1 MHLIR
6 GSFMSKNH
14 KFKDQVVI
22 ITGASSGIGRA
33 AALEFAKQGAK
44 IVLVSRSVE
53 KLNAVADEIREIN
66 KNVLVAPADV
76 SSSEQVGAMVN
87 EVLAKYG
94 RIDIVF
100 NNAGSSY
107 VGRIEDESFIEDVKK
122 MMEVDYY
129 GTIYVTKEVLPVMKN
144 QGSGHI
150 MNMSSVVGRKA
161 FPHFGGYSSAMHAIS
176 AFTDSLRQELAGTG
190 INVSIIHPAL
200 TQTPLLD
207 HVKQEDMPPPFRA
220 MTPIS
225 VESVAK
231 AVINGVYYNQ
241 ARIIVPF
248 QPRVLILA
256 DAISQRIG
264 DLIVRGLSNKIFAR
278 LLGTYRGK
286 LYHEYRY

>member
-1 MHLIR
+1 MHLYKEVV
-6 GSFMSKNH
+6 MNKQD
-14 KFKDQVVI
+14 KFKDRVVI

-33 AALEFAKQGAK
+33 TALEFAKEGAK
-44 IVLVSRSVE
+44 TVLVSRSVD
-53 KLNAVADEIREIN
+53 KLNSVAYEVREFN
-66 KNVLVAPADV
+66 QNVLVVQADV
-76 SSSEQVGAMVN
+76 SSAEQVGEMVQK
-87 EVLAKYG
+87 VLAEYG
-94 RIDIVF
+94 RIDILF

-107 VGRIEDESFIEDVKK
+107 VGRIDDEDFVENARK
-122 MMEVDYY
+122 MINVDYF
-129 GTIYVTKEVLPVMKN
+129 GTVYAAKEVLPVMKE

-176 AFTDSLRQELAGTG
+176 AFTDSLRQELSGTG

-207 HVKQEDMPPPFRA
+207 HVKPEDMPPPFRS
-220 MTPIS
+220 MTPIT
-225 VESVAK
+225 VESVAM

-248 QPRVLILA
+248 QPRLLILA
-256 DAISQRIG
+256 DAISPRIG
-264 DLIVRGLSNKIFAR
+264 DLIVKGLSNKIFSR

-286 LYHEYRY
+286 LYHEFKY